1 MNGYSLNDCKKVY
14 FVGIGGVSMSALA
27 LILKSRG
34 ISVLGYDRSPSHETE
49 ILENHGV
56 EISYTA
62 DSPKLENVDLLVYTA
77 AVNES
82 HPIVAEALKRGI
94 PCICRSVLLG
104 DIGDGYAVSIGVSG
118 THGKSTTSGMI
129 SKIYTDAPGHDP
141 SFAVGALLPFINA
154 YCRVGK
160 DDTFIYEADEYKDS
174 FLQFRPTTAVVLN
187 VYHDHPDY
195 YKDVGQVIRSFA
207 KYISSAKNVV
217 INLDCE
223 NTPGVIDNYKG
234 NVFTFSA
241 DGNEK
246 ADFYATDVD
255 ISTGYAS
262 YTLHHGGSTVAIKLS
277 VPGLHNVANSLAA
290 YAACFIN
297 GLEPEV
303 IASGI
308 ASFCGVARRFEK
320 FGTLNGATLI
330 SDYAH
335 HPDEIRAC
343 LGSAKRISKNKVIT
357 VFQAHTYSRLKGL
370 YDAFVESLGMSDV
383 TAVTDVFAARETD
396 DLGMSGEKLAHD
408 IGGTYVP
415 SFEAAAEFIREN
427 ACEGDLAVVMG
438 AGDIYKV
445 CDILKKMLDK

>member
-1 MNGYSLNDCKKVY
+1 MNEYSLKDCKKVY

-27 LILKSRG
+27 LILRQRG
-34 ISVLGYDRSPSHETE
+34 IYVLGYDRSASHETE
-49 ILENHGV
+49 ILESHGV
-56 EISYTA
+56 EISYETA
-62 DSPKLENVDLLVYTA
+62 FPKLENVDLLVYTA

-82 HPIVAEALKRGI
+82 HPIVAEAIKRNI

-129 SKIYTDAPGHDP
+129 SKIYNDAPGHDP
-141 SFAVGALLPFINA
+141 SFAVGALLPFVDA
-154 YCRVGK
+154 YYKVGT

-195 YKDVGQVIRSFA
+195 YKDVAQVIRSFA
-207 KYISSAKNVV
+207 AYISSAANTV

-223 NTPGVIDNYKG
+223 NTPAVIENYKG
-234 NVFTFSA
+234 KVYTFSA
-241 DGNEK
+241 SGNEN
-246 ADFYATDVD
+246 ADFRATDID
-255 ISTGYAS
+255 ISTGYAK
-262 YTLHHGGSTVAIKLS
+262 YTLRYGKDAIRISLS

-290 YAACFIN
+290 FAACFIN
-297 GLEPEV
+297 GLAPDV
-303 IASGI
+303 IADGI
-308 ASFCGVARRFEK
+308 ASFGGVSRRFEK
-320 FGTLNGATLI
+320 IGEINGASVI

-343 LGSAKRISKNKVIT
+343 LESAKKIASGKVLT

-370 YDAFVESLGMSDV
+370 YPDFVDSLRLSDL
-383 TAVTDVFAARETD
+383 TAVTDIFPARETD
-396 DLGMSGEKLAHD
+396 SLGMSGEKLARD
-408 IGGTYVP
+408 INGTFAP
-415 SFEAAAEFIREN
+415 SFESAAEFIRQN
-427 ACEGDLAVVMG
+427 TAKGDLAVIMG